1 MRWERVE
8 RETNDFMELNK
19 VVIPR
24 EVTLLGALVVLA
36 GCLAAATGGALLDP
50 RNVSQLLVEV
60 PVNAV
65 LAVGMLL
72 VILTGHIDLAAG
84 SGVGLT
90 GGIMAVL
97 ATRHG
102 VSPGIAACCAVVVA
116 IVLWWGMGWLVVRQ
130 RVPAFIVTLGGLQA
144 LKGLFWVVIENR
156 TVPVAP
162 GGVQNV
168 VSGLTTS
175 YLGAET
181 GWAVWVVVVGLSA
194 VAAWRRRVRRAGLGL
209 VNEEAEPVF
218 LRWFLGVQA
227 SALVVVVCNGYRG
240 IPLPMVILCGLA
252 WLVHLLLR
260 HTVLGRYMVAVGG
273 NESAARLSGVPVGA
287 VTLFAFAAAGAV
299 VGLTGLMQTAYAGYS
314 TADIGTLME
323 LDAVAACVM
332 GGVSLRGGSGTVTGV
347 LLGAAIMGV
356 LAKGLSLMG
365 VGPELKYMVRGG
377 VLVLAV
383 WLDVR
388 SGGAARMA

>member
-1 MRWERVE
+1 
-8 RETNDFMELNK
+8 
-19 VVIPR
+19 
-24 EVTLLGALVVLA
+24 
-36 GCLAAATGGALLDP
+36 
-50 RNVSQLLVEV
+50 
-60 PVNAV
+60 
-65 LAVGMLL
+65 
-72 VILTGHIDLAAG
+72 
-84 SGVGLT
+84 
-90 GGIMAVL
+90 
-97 ATRHG
+97 
-102 VSPGIAACCAVVVA
+102 
-116 IVLWWGMGWLVVRQ
+116 MGWLVVRQ

-175 YLGAET
+175 YLGT
-181 GWAVWVVVVGLSA
+181 GAGWGLWMLVVVLSA
-194 VAAWRRRVRRAGLGL
+194 AALCWRRARRAGLGL
-209 VNEEAEPVF
+209 TNDEGEPVF

-240 IPLPMVILCGLA
+240 IPLPMVILSGLA
-252 WLVHLLLR
+252 WLVHVLLR

-356 LAKGLSLMG
+356 LGKGLSLMG

-388 SGGAARMA
+388 GGASPRMA

>member
-181 GWAVWVVVVGLSA
+181 GWAVWGVVVGLSA
-194 VAAWRRRVRRAGLGL
+194 VAVWRRRVRRAGLGL

-260 HTVLGRYMVAVGG
+260 HTVLGRHMVAVGG

>member
-36 GCLAAATGGALLDP
+36 GCLSAATGGALLDP

-102 VSPGIAACCAVVVA
+102 VSPGIAAFCAVVVA

-175 YLGAET
+175 YLGTAT
-181 GWAVWVVVVGLSA
+181 GWAVWGLVVGLSA
-194 VAAWRRRVRRAGLGL
+194 VAVWRRRVRRAGLGL

>member
-1 MRWERVE
+1 MRLERVE
-8 RETNDFMELNK
+8 IETNTFMELNK
-19 VVIPR
+19 VMIPR

-36 GCLAAATGGALLDP
+36 GCLAAATDGALLDP

-102 VSPGIAACCAVVVA
+102 VAPGVAACCAVVIA
-116 IVLWWGMGWLVVRQ
+116 TALWWGMGWLVVRQ

-168 VSGLTTS
+168 VSGLTTT
-175 YLGAET
+175 YVGAET
-181 GWAVWVVVVGLSA
+181 GWALWGLVA
-194 VAAWRRRVRRAGLGL
+194 VLSGFVLWRRRDRRARLGL
-209 VNEEAEPVF
+209 SNEEFELVF

-227 SALVVVVCNGYRG
+227 SALVVMVCNGYRG
-240 IPLPMVILCGLA
+240 IPLPMVMLCGLA

-332 GGVSLRGGSGTVTGV
+332 GGVSLRGGSGSVTGV

-388 SGGAARMA
+388 SGGATRMA

>member
-1 MRWERVE
+1 
-8 RETNDFMELNK
+8 MELNK

-102 VSPGIAACCAVVVA
+102 VAPALAACCAVVVA

-181 GWAVWVVVVGLSA
+181 GWAVWGVVVGLSA
-194 VAAWRRRVRRAGLGL
+194 VAVWRRRVRRAGLGL

>member
-1 MRWERVE
+1 M
-8 RETNDFMELNK
+8 T
-19 VVIPR
+19 IPR

-36 GCLAAATGGALLDP
+36 GCLAAATGGALLDS

-60 PVNAV
+60 PINAV

-102 VSPGIAACCAVVVA
+102 VAPGLAACFSVAVA
-116 IVLWWGMGWLVVRQ
+116 IAIWWGMGWLVVRQ
-130 RVPAFIVTLGGLQA
+130 GIPAFIVTLGGLQA

-175 YLGAET
+175 YVGTAT
-181 GWAVWVVVVGLSA
+181 GWALWVLVAVMTGAVV
-194 VAAWRRRVRRAGLGL
+194 WRRRVRRAGLGL

-240 IPLPMVILCGLA
+240 IPLPMVLLCGLA
-252 WLVHLLLR
+252 LGVHLLLR

-273 NESAARLSGVPVGA
+273 NEHAARLSGVPVGA

-377 VLVLAV
+377 VLVIAV

-388 SGGAARMA
+388 SGGNARMA

>member
-175 YLGAET
+175 YLGTAT
-181 GWAVWVVVVGLSA
+181 GWAVWGLVVGLSA
-194 VAAWRRRVRRAGLGL
+194 VAVWRRRVRRAGLGL

>member
-1 MRWERVE
+1 
-8 RETNDFMELNK
+8 MESK
-19 VVIPR
+19 QTMMPR
-24 EVTLLGALVVLA
+24 ELTLLGALLGVT
-36 GCLAAATGGALLDP
+36 GCLAWATSGALLDP

-60 PVNAV
+60 PINAV

-97 ATRHG
+97 ATRQG
-102 VSPGIAACCAVVVA
+102 MDPAVAAGCAVAAAVT
-116 IVLWWGMGWLVVRQ
+116 IWWAMGWLVVRQ
-130 RVPAFIVTLGGLQA
+130 RIPAFIVTLGGLQA

-175 YLGAET
+175 YLGAAA
-181 GWAVWVVVVGLSA
+181 GWAVWVVVVLGSGVVL
-194 VAAWRRRVRRAGLGL
+194 WRRRVRRRGMGLE
-209 VNEEAEPVF
+209 NEEVEPVI
-218 LRWFLGVQA
+218 LRWFIGVQA
-227 SALVVVVCNGYRG
+227 SALLVVVCNGYRG
-240 IPLPMVILCGLA
+240 IPLPMVILSGLA
-252 WLVHLLLR
+252 WLVHSMLR
-260 HTVLGRYMVAVGG
+260 HTVLGRHLIAVGG
-273 NESAARLSGVPVGA
+273 NEGAARLSGVPVGG
-287 VTLFAFAAAGAV
+287 VTMFAFAAAGAV
-299 VGLTGLMQTAYAGYS
+299 VGLTGLLQTAYAGYS

-332 GGVSLRGGSGTVTGV
+332 GGVSLRGGAGTVAGV
-347 LLGAAIMGV
+347 LLGATIMGV

-388 SGGAARMA
+388 GGREGRVA

>member
-1 MRWERVE
+1 
-8 RETNDFMELNK
+8 MESK
-19 VVIPR
+19 QTMMPR
-24 EVTLLGALVVLA
+24 ELTLLGALLGVT
-36 GCLAAATGGALLDP
+36 GCLAWATSGALLDP

-60 PVNAV
+60 PINAV

-97 ATRHG
+97 ATRQG
-102 VSPGIAACCAVVVA
+102 MDPAVAAGCAVAAAVT
-116 IVLWWGMGWLVVRQ
+116 IWWGMGWLVVRQ
-130 RVPAFIVTLGGLQA
+130 RIPAFIVTLGGLQA

-175 YLGAET
+175 YLGAAA
-181 GWAVWVVVVGLSA
+181 GWAVWVVVVLGSGVVL
-194 VAAWRRRVRRAGLGL
+194 WRRRVRRRGMGLE
-209 VNEEAEPVF
+209 NEEVELVI
-218 LRWFLGVQA
+218 LRWFIGVQA
-227 SALVVVVCNGYRG
+227 SALLVVVCNGYRG
-240 IPLPMVILCGLA
+240 IPLPMVILSGLA
-252 WLVHLLLR
+252 WLVHSMLR
-260 HTVLGRYMVAVGG
+260 HTVLGRHLIAVGG
-273 NESAARLSGVPVGA
+273 NEGAARLSGVPVGG
-287 VTLFAFAAAGAV
+287 VTMFAFAAAGAV
-299 VGLTGLMQTAYAGYS
+299 VGLTGLLQTAYAGYS

-332 GGVSLRGGSGTVTGV
+332 GGVSLRGGAGTVAGV
-347 LLGAAIMGV
+347 LLGATIMGV

-388 SGGAARMA
+388 GGREGRVA

>member
-1 MRWERVE
+1 
-8 RETNDFMELNK
+8 MELNK
-19 VVIPR
+19 VMIPR
-24 EVTLLGALVVLA
+24 EVTLLGALVLLA
-36 GCLAAATGGALLDP
+36 GCLAIATDGSLLDP

-97 ATRHG
+97 ATRQG
-102 VSPGIAACCAVVVA
+102 MDPALAACCAVAVA
-116 IVLWWGMGWLVVRQ
+116 VLIWWGMGWLVVRQ

-156 TVPVAP
+156 TVPVDP

-175 YLGAET
+175 YLGT
-181 GWAVWVVVVGLSA
+181 GAGWGLWMLVVVLSA
-194 VAAWRRRVRRAGLGL
+194 AALCWRRARRAGLGL
-209 VNEEAEPVF
+209 TNDEGEPVF

-240 IPLPMVILCGLA
+240 IPLPMVILSGLA
-252 WLVHLLLR
+252 WLVHVLLR

-356 LAKGLSLMG
+356 LGKGLSLMG

-388 SGGAARMA
+388 GGASPRMA

>member
-102 VSPGIAACCAVVVA
+102 VAPGIAACCAVVVA

-175 YLGAET
+175 YLGTAT
-181 GWAVWVVVVGLSA
+181 GWAVWGLVVGLSA
-194 VAAWRRRVRRAGLGL
+194 VAVWRRRVRRAGLGL

-240 IPLPMVILCGLA
+240 IPLPMLILCGLA

>member
-19 VVIPR
+19 VLIPR

-102 VSPGIAACCAVVVA
+102 VAPGLAACFAIAVA
-116 IVLWWGMGWLVVRQ
+116 IILWWGMGWLVVRQ

-175 YLGAET
+175 YLGTAT
-181 GWAVWVVVVGLSA
+181 GWAVWGLVVGLSA
-194 VAAWRRRVRRAGLGL
+194 VMVWRRRVRRAGLGL

-240 IPLPMVILCGLA
+240 IPLPMVVLCGLA
-252 WLVHLLLR
+252 LGVHLLLR

-273 NESAARLSGVPVGA
+273 NEHAARLSGVPVGA

>member
-116 IVLWWGMGWLVVRQ
+116 VVLWWGMGWLVVRQ

-175 YLGAET
+175 YLGTAT
-181 GWAVWVVVVGLSA
+181 GWAVWGLVVGLSA
-194 VAAWRRRVRRAGLGL
+194 VAVWRRRVRRAGLGL

-240 IPLPMVILCGLA
+240 IPLPMLILCGLA

>member
-102 VSPGIAACCAVVVA
+102 VAPGIAACCAVVVA

-175 YLGAET
+175 YLGAAT
-181 GWAVWVVVVGLSA
+181 GWAVWGLVVGLSA
-194 VAAWRRRVRRAGLGL
+194 VAVWRRRARRAGLGL
-209 VNEEAEPVF
+209 VNEAAEPVF

-252 WLVHLLLR
+252 WLVHVLLR
-260 HTVLGRYMVAVGG
+260 HTVLGRYMFAVGG

>member
-102 VSPGIAACCAVVVA
+102 VAPVLAACCAVVVA

-168 VSGLTTS
+168 VSGLTTW

-181 GWAVWVVVVGLSA
+181 GWAVWGVVVGLSA
-194 VAAWRRRVRRAGLGL
+194 VAVWRRRARRAGFGL
-209 VNEEAEPVF
+209 ANEGVEPVF